1 VSLVVS
7 LHLGREDERGGG
19 GVPSVAALAAAAAAS
34 AIKTNQSCT
43 VCWNSA
49 LGMLTDET
57 TSTLQKQLTCSRLQ
71 QPAGGAAHRKLAGD
85 LDTAEAANQ
94 QPAPACCG
102 RRGGGWGG
110 YSQEARWRG
119 PPTLHGPPTDNRLRP
134 AGRVGRARSSLAL
147 FERGAWPLLSRLGH
161 LSRRE
166 EERLEARWRRSL
178 WNACGP
184 PPGSCSA
191 GFAERGGGE
200 RGSGERGRLARAGR
214 GEERREVGWAR
225 FTWIRSLTRP
235 PQGDE
240 RARPHCSRERHGSGS
255 PA

>member
-1 VSLVVS
+1 MSLVVS

-102 RRGGGWGG
+102 RRGGGVGG
-110 YSQEARWRG
+110 LLTGSSLAWTPYTARAANG
-119 PPTLHGPPTDNRLRP
+119 QPAP
-134 AGRVGRARSSLAL
+134 AGRQGRSRSKLAGAFRERSMAAALPPRPSLPQRGREARSSLATIPMERVRAAARQL
-147 FERGAWPLLSRLGH
+147 F
-161 LSRRE
+161 
-166 EERLEARWRRSL
+166 
-178 WNACGP
+178 
-184 PPGSCSA
+184 
-191 GFAERGGGE
+191 
-200 RGSGERGRLARAGR
+200 GRVCRAGW
-214 GEERREVGWAR
+214 G
-225 FTWIRSLTRP
+225 
-235 PQGDE
+235 
-240 RARPHCSRERHGSGS
+240 
-255 PA
+255 